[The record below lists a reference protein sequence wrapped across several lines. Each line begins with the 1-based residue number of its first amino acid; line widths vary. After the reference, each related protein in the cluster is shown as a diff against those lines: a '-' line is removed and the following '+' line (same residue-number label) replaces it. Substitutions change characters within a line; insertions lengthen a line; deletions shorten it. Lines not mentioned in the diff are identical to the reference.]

1 MVTLMGS
8 RDTRLVGGVIIQ
20 NYNEFLTKCQ
30 VRSLFCKIGKVQ
42 YFDICVEAEMKVEP
56 NNLRSCSI

>member
-8 RDTRLVGGVIIQ
+8 RDTRVVGGVIIQ

-56 NNLRSCSI
+56 NNLRSCTI